1 MNKLDKQSLNCNKVN
16 VKVPKIIPHQQMV
29 RVTKTGR
36 IYTKPEYAQY
46 KKLISLQLGKLPTIE
61 HTNELHVKLRFN
73 CINKRVGDI
82 DNITKPI
89 LDTLQGAKKIKDDR
103 YITSLQLEKTF
114 GHKENSI
121 DIQIQEKEIT

>member
-16 VKVPKIIPHQQMV
+16 VKVPKILSYQTLV
-29 RVTKTGR
+29 VKNGNRSYKTKT
-36 IYTKPEYAQY
+36 Y
-46 KKLISLQLGKLPTIE
+46 KDYQNIISLQLNRLPTIE
-61 HTNELHVKLRFN
+61 HKEPLTVFIRFN
-73 CINKRVGDI
+73 CINKTVGDL

-89 LDTLQGAKKIKDDR
+89 LDTLEDNDKLYNDR